1 MKKANNFIL
10 ILIFLSGFI
19 VSPFFQVLNKEPR
32 NSTEYENEGLKISDI
47 AGTDLYAEQINA
59 LVAGN
64 KSIIKQSLFTND
76 TSILPHFDTRDPAFY
91 KCNVLL
97 SASNGIV
104 PEIFPGIVSENEIN
118 NQFGLSFN
126 GFSGFLYY
134 DENLSV
140 SEVQQ
145 RADRAL
151 EIIKRKFELDLI
163 LLNVSDSYFFPFVG
177 YYPNWEIYLHELIDN
192 VPLDGYWKA
201 FDIQR
206 LISDEYVQN
215 FHLSSTFLLVSSL
228 DLLEKDFLELI
239 DQINFNLDSLD
250 LSYLDTLEVENL
262 FEQFINISVNLET
275 IFGNFSQF
283 FESNQT
289 SSQEEFGNFS
299 GVFDALALSN
309 ESHYTSLMIQY
320 EGLGEGITKMGQ
332 SEYSF
337 NLWEALGYKGGSL
350 RPSEKIFIA
359 LIGAFMSEININ
371 ILCTEII
378 DETPRYFELYDFLL
392 EQVGLLLFYAGVD
405 FDIQTLQDYSFEL
418 FWRDEGGIKQSWV
431 NIINLNDDLDFIN
444 FLSLIGIEGLSGV
457 PTGIF
462 NPVDDFVITY
472 RVSYSEPNIVI
483 TKELLG
489 DNASFGVYN
498 DFAFNITAENVGNE
512 TTWGVPTSIPLSL
525 EDIFSII
532 PGNLGVDLMNA
543 IWEVARVEYP
553 GQYVSLDDF
562 FNFDKDPRIFYFD
575 TTGIGLIDTYYPDLT
590 NIANLLPYNEKMDN
604 VIDNLNP
611 QLIEDLGSPPFWIT
625 PDILKDLFTNNE
637 SIWNDENWYLE
648 PGETFSYEY
657 SNFSIENFDSF
668 SPFYEFN
675 FTIKETFP
683 ELPAVISGISVE
695 NTDPTMALENDTES
709 WIIQSEEKYVDVEE
723 IEVQFLFKNETYIDL
738 VNNSLDS
745 VSIIINISDPSNNI
759 DFEIFNYS
767 IGEFEDITPFLTSSE
782 NDTYTYSFIRNN
794 GSLDWL
800 FDPLSRD
807 NHSIVFKI
815 RGIDSD
821 VFNISINDLD
831 VQFSYRDINEY
842 LVLGSRILY
851 ASSSG
856 NVHYVKRSNTVSLS
870 TLNMASI
877 IAVAQITNYSS
888 EAGEINTYTLMLKN
902 IGSDD
907 ATNINIT
914 ILIPGILSDR
924 NNFTLENNYLSYYL
938 SGLAPLEE
946 KTINFSFYIPNSGMI
961 SSTKIKYNNIN
972 FIQNLNSTELTT
984 FSNDVYFSAP
994 IDYDLR
1000 FPFVKIVEF
1009 FYNSSN
1015 LTPTIGEIFN
1025 ITLNAKNVGTSE
1037 FELTGVNISLSD
1049 QYGHLE
1055 KLGINKITF
1064 TNISYNE
1071 IKSVNITLKKLEW
1084 KGYYY
1089 PPINFIENDESRMIQ
1104 VARSNSIV
1112 LGSINLSIIK
1122 TVDKNQLEIGDII
1135 VVHISIENT
1144 GSICIKDISISDIVS
1159 FTQIEFTLIEGSLI
1173 QEIEPLTPGQ
1183 IFNFS
1188 YKIQAMSQA
1197 IVNLNPASID
1207 YYFLYKS
1214 KEYSNA
1220 VEVKIII
1227 PKSTQ
1232 ILLVIVPSIISLII
1246 ISVFLRQVKKLKVKK
1261 YNLQRNELFLFRAS
1275 ARDMILKKDNLLREK
1290 LNILSKNEG
1299 EGKTSGTGIHNLR
1312 ETESSDHRGDLN

>member
-1 MKKANNFIL
+1 MKRVDNYVL
-10 ILIFLSGFI
+10 ILIIFSGFI
-19 VSPFFQVLNKEPR
+19 VLPFFQLLNEELR
-32 NSTEYENEGLKISDI
+32 NTTEYENESLNISDI

-104 PEIFPGIVSENEIN
+104 PEIFPSVIAENEIH

-134 DENLSV
+134 DESLSIN
-140 SEVQQ
+140 EVQQ

-163 LLNVSDSYFFPFVG
+163 LLNVSNSYFFPFVG
-177 YYPNWEIYLHELIDN
+177 YYPKWEIYLHELTDN

-206 LISDEYVQN
+206 LISNEYLEN
-215 FHLSSTFLLVSSL
+215 HHLSSTFLLVSSL
-228 DLLEKDFLELI
+228 DLLELDFLESI

-250 LSYLDTLEVENL
+250 LSYLETLEVESV
-262 FEQFINISVNLET
+262 FDQFTDISVNLET

-289 SSQEEFGNFS
+289 SSQEEFANFS

-309 ESHYTSLMIQY
+309 ESHYTSLVIQY
-320 EGLGEGITKMGQ
+320 EGLEEGINKIGQ
-332 SEYSF
+332 NEYSF
-337 NLWEALGYKGGSL
+337 NLWDALGYKGGNL

-371 ILCTEII
+371 ILCTEIV

-392 EQVGLLLFYAGVD
+392 EQIGLLLFYAGVD

-431 NIINLNDDLDFIN
+431 QIVNLNDELDFIN
-444 FLSLIGIEGLSGV
+444 FLSILGIEGLSGI

-462 NPVDDFVITY
+462 NPVDNFVITY
-472 RVSYSEPNIVI
+472 NVSHSEPNIVI

-489 DNASFGVYN
+489 DNASYGVYN
-498 DFAFNITAENVGNE
+498 NFSFNIIAENVGNE

-525 EDIFSII
+525 DDVFSII

-543 IWEVARVEYP
+543 IWEVVRVEYP
-553 GQYVSLDDF
+553 GQYNSLDDF

-575 TTGIGLIDTYYPDLT
+575 TMGVGLIDTYYPDLS
-590 NIANLLPYNEKMDN
+590 NITNLLPYDEKMDD
-604 VIDNLNP
+604 VIDNVAVGYP
-611 QLIEDLGSPPFWIT
+611 QLIVSLGLIGFT
-625 PDILKDLFTNNE
+625 TDILKDLFTNNE

-648 PGETFSYEY
+648 PGEKFSYEY

-683 ELPAVISGISVE
+683 ELPVVISGISVE

-709 WIIQSEEKYVDVEE
+709 WIIQSEEKYVDLHE
-723 IEVQFLFKNETYIDL
+723 IDVQFLFMNETFIDL

-745 VSIIINISDPSNNI
+745 VSIIINISDPSNNT
-759 DFEIFNYS
+759 DFEIFNFS

-782 NDTYTYSFIRNN
+782 NNTYTYSFIRNK

-800 FDPLSRD
+800 FDPLTRD

-815 RGIDSD
+815 RGVDTE
-821 VFNISINDLD
+821 VFNISINNLD

-856 NVHYVKRSNTVSLS
+856 NVHYTKRSNTISLS
-870 TLNMASI
+870 TYNMASI
-877 IAVAQITNYSS
+877 FAVAQITNYSG
-888 EAGEINTYTLMLKN
+888 ETGEINTYTLTLKN

-914 ILIPGILSDR
+914 VIIPGILSDG
-924 NNFTLENNYLSYYL
+924 NNFTSDDNYLSSYL
-938 SGLAPLEE
+938 PSLVPLEE
-946 KTINFSFYIPNSGMI
+946 ITIDFSFYIPNSGMI
-961 SSTKIKYNNIN
+961 SSTKIKYNNTN
-972 FIQNLNSTELTT
+972 FIQNQNSTELITY
-984 FSNDVYFSAP
+984 SNDVYFSAP

-1000 FPFVKIVEF
+1000 IPYVKIVEF
-1009 FYNSSN
+1009 YYNSSN
-1015 LTPTIGEIFN
+1015 LTPTIGETFN
-1025 ITLNAKNVGTSE
+1025 LTLNAKNVGICE
-1037 FELTGVNISLSD
+1037 FELTGINISLSD

-1055 KLGINKITF
+1055 KLGTTKITF
-1064 TNISYNE
+1064 TNISHNE
-1071 IKSVNITLKKLEW
+1071 IESVNITLKKHEW

-1089 PPINFIENDESRMIQ
+1089 PPINFIEIDESRTIQ
-1104 VARSNSIV
+1104 VFRSNSIV

-1122 TVDKNQLEIGDII
+1122 NIDKNQLEIGDII
-1135 VVHISIENT
+1135 VVHISVENT
-1144 GSICIKDISISDIVS
+1144 GTICIKDISISDIVS

-1173 QEIEPLTPGQ
+1173 KEIQPLAPGQ

-1188 YKIQAMSQA
+1188 YKIQAKRQA
-1197 IVNLNPASID
+1197 IVNLKPASID
-1207 YYFLYKS
+1207 YYYLYKT
-1214 KEYSNA
+1214 KVYSNA
-1220 VEVKIII
+1220 IEVKIII
-1227 PKSTQ
+1227 PKNTQ
-1232 ILLVIVPSIISLII
+1232 ILFLIVPSILSLVII
-1246 ISVFLRQVKKLKVKK
+1246 IIFFRQVKKLKVKK
-1261 YNLQRNELFLFRAS
+1261 DTLQRNEVFLFKAS
-1275 ARDMILKKDNLLREK
+1275 PRDMILRKDNTLREK
-1290 LNILSKNEG
+1290 LYILSKKENFDNGG
-1299 EGKTSGTGIHNLR
+1299 EFN
-1312 ETESSDHRGDLN
+1312 